1 MFQDLGDDTR
11 SRILRGAA
19 TAFMDRGI
27 RATSVQEILNTAG
40 VSRRTYYQ
48 YFSSKEGVMLALYEL
63 AVTALIDHVRAAV
76 EAESHPVKQ
85 VVVAIENYVEFQR
98 QGGPTLIALQAEAIC
113 TDSPL
118 GDRREETLN
127 QLVKVLDEGVSAAL
141 GRSCD
146 PIVYRSVL
154 MGIEGMVIHLQRGG
168 IFSAEDSARV
178 QAAGIPILLQVINGV
193 SSMPS
198 EPV

>member
-1 MFQDLGDDTR
+1 MFEELGNDTR

-19 TAFMDRGI
+19 AVFLNRGI
-27 RATSVQEILNTAG
+27 RATSVQEILNSAG
-40 VSRRTYYQ
+40 ISRRTYYQ

-63 AVTALIDHVRAAV
+63 AVNALVERVRVAV

-113 TDSPL
+113 SDSPL
-118 GDRREETLN
+118 SESREQTLDR
-127 QLVKVLDEGVSAAL
+127 LVEVLDQGVMAAM

-146 PIVYRSVL
+146 PLVYRSVL
-154 MGIEGMVIHLQRGG
+154 MGIEAMVIHLQRGG
-168 IFSAEDSARV
+168 VFSEADSARV
-178 QAAGIPILLQVINGV
+178 QGAGIPILLQVINGM
-193 SSMPS
+193 SSMPAA
-198 EPV
+198 PA